1 MKKII
6 LILTIIF
13 LGVSTSFATDP
24 PIVNVSWDADN
35 CSCPSAFIK
44 FKVSVSIYDNA
55 NGVYAVQNVVRYSS
69 DGTDEYLIVEVEEM
83 LDYCHESHDYTP
95 AFTVT
100 ATVWGILVG
109 DIECCTGS
117 GNDTGDCH
125 DFEADDVFTLPQ
137 ITLN

>member
-6 LILTIIF
+6 LILTILF

-24 PIVNVSWDADN
+24 PIVSVTWNADN

-69 DGTDEYLIVEVEEM
+69 SGGSTGLIVEVEDM
-83 LDYCHESHDYTP
+83 LDYCHDSHDYTP
-95 AFTVT
+95 AFTAT

-109 DIECCTGS
+109 DTECCTGS
-117 GNDTGDCH
+117 KAETGNCH
-125 DFEADDVFTLPQ
+125 HFEADDVFY
-137 ITLN
+137 INDVELN